1 MENEL
6 EKLRIDPIRKPL
18 RKPLRN
24 IGIMYRI
31 RVTLIFE
38 RFLEVKLE
46 NKGNLVSMRTAL

>member
-1 MENEL
+1 M

-46 NKGNLVSMRTAL
+46 NKGNLVSMRTTL

>member
-6 EKLRIDPIRKPL
+6 EKLRIDPGSPI

-46 NKGNLVSMRTAL
+46 NKGNLVSMRTTL